1 MAVFYN
7 TCPAAGCHQ
16 LCALKV
22 HVEAGRIRKVESAE
36 TPGDPAARSVC
47 LKGLAAPR
55 LVYHPDRLKYPL
67 KRIGERGEGKWQR
80 ISWDEALDTIA
91 VKLLEV
97 REKYGPESVKIMAAS
112 SSHVGILMGR
122 LMAARFANVWGA
134 GGMFEAKSHWLADMR
149 VPAASLLTLGDSG
162 QTHRPRDVVHSKMI
176 IVWGGNPAE
185 THFPNMRFILDA
197 KDSGAQLVV
206 IGPLFDATAAK
217 ADRWIAIRPATD
229 AALAM
234 AMIHVI
240 LREGL
245 YDREYVTR
253 HTVAPFLV
261 GEKDG
266 RFLKED
272 GKYVV
277 WDQAAQGS
285 RPFDRA
291 ASPALD
297 GTFIADGGACKTA
310 FQLLAE
316 KAAYYTPERAE
327 EITGVPAGEIRT
339 LAREY
344 AAAKP
349 ATIRMYYG
357 VSRTLNST
365 LACRAM
371 ITLAALTGN
380 IGVEGGGAPV
390 PQVFS
395 PIVLDEQAVANPPG
409 APGVKTLPGTPSSM
423 RGWAAIREGKP
434 YPIKVFFNAY
444 RNDLQCDGHLD
455 GYREIFAT
463 MELVVVSDIFMTRTA
478 RYADIVLPDA
488 TIYERDDLVV
498 NGDYLQMLEKA
509 IEPLHEARTALDV
522 WSGLAERV
530 GLGEH
535 FRRTP
540 QDYMKMLLASGH
552 SSLDGITYE
561 RLEAEKIVRGNL
573 PSPPEIPFSRGIFPT
588 SSGRI
593 EFYNESLV
601 EFGEELPFHRETLE
615 SPRRSPLAG
624 RYPLI
629 FLSAKVRATMHSI
642 MANVDWMQEV
652 SEEPQLFINPADA
665 QKRAIADG
673 DWVEA
678 FNDRGKV
685 KLKARLSEA
694 VPPGT
699 VNVPHGW
706 WPERFVE
713 GHYSDLLHRID
724 DLNTIDPVLESGA
737 VVGDS
742 RACSGLIH
750 FDCLVEVA
758 KAQGGAE

>member
-1 MAVFYN
+1 MAGKDFYN

-22 HVEAGRIRKVESAE
+22 HVGEGRIRKVESADY
-36 TPGDPAARSVC
+36 PGDPEARSVC

-55 LVYHPDRLKYPL
+55 WVYHPDRLKYPL
-67 KRIGERGEGKWQR
+67 KRIGERGEGRWQR

-91 VKLLEV
+91 AKLLEV
-97 REKYGPESVKIMAAS
+97 KEKHGPQSVKIMAAS

-122 LMAARFANVWGA
+122 LMAARFANAWGA
-134 GGMFEAKSHWLADMR
+134 GGVFEAKSHWLADMR

-162 QTHRPRDVVHSKMI
+162 QTHRPQDVVYSKLI

-185 THFPNMRFILDA
+185 THIPNMRFILDA
-197 KDSGAQLVV
+197 KERGAKLVV

-240 LREGL
+240 IREGL
-245 YDREYVTR
+245 YNREYVMR

-272 GKYVV
+272 GKHAV
-277 WDQAAQGS
+277 WDGPAQGP
-285 RPFDRA
+285 RPCDSA
-291 ASPALD
+291 ASPTLH
-297 GTFIADGGACKTA
+297 GTFIAGGCACKTA

-327 EITGVPAGEIRT
+327 EITRVPAEEIRM

-344 AAAKP
+344 AAARP

-380 IGVEGGGAPV
+380 IGVPGGGAPI

-395 PIVLDEQAVANPPG
+395 PIVLDEQAVAEPPG
-409 APGVKTLPGTPSSM
+409 TPGVKTLPGTPSSIK
-423 RGWAAIREGKP
+423 GWAAIREGKP
-434 YPIKVFFNAY
+434 YPIKVFFNSY

-455 GYREIFAT
+455 GYREIFAP

-478 RYADIVLPDA
+478 QYADIVLPDA
-488 TIYERDDLVV
+488 TIYERDDMVV
-498 NGDYLQMLEKA
+498 NGDYLQLLEKA

-522 WSGLAERV
+522 WSELAARV
-530 GLGEH
+530 GLGEY
-535 FRRTP
+535 FRHTP
-540 QDYMKMLLASGH
+540 QDYMRMLLSTGH
-552 SSLDGITYE
+552 PSLDGITFE
-561 RLEAEKIVRGNL
+561 RLEKEKIVRGNL
-573 PSPPEIPFSRGIFPT
+573 PSPPEIPFACGIFPT
-588 SSGRI
+588 PSGRI

-652 SEEPQLFINPADA
+652 SE
-665 QKRAIADG
+665 
-673 DWVEA
+673 
-678 FNDRGKV
+678 
-685 KLKARLSEA
+685 
-694 VPPGT
+694 
-699 VNVPHGW
+699 
-706 WPERFVE
+706 
-713 GHYSDLLHRID
+713 
-724 DLNTIDPVLESGA
+724 
-737 VVGDS
+737 
-742 RACSGLIH
+742 
-750 FDCLVEVA
+750 
-758 KAQGGAE
+758 

>member
-1 MAVFYN
+1 MAGKVFYN

-22 HVEAGRIRKVESAE
+22 HVEEGRIRKVESADY
-36 TPGDPAARSVC
+36 PGDPAARSVC

-91 VKLLEV
+91 AKLLEV
-97 REKYGPESVKIMAAS
+97 KEKYGPRSVKIMAAS

-122 LMAARFANVWGA
+122 LMAARFANAWGA
-134 GGMFEAKSHWLADMR
+134 GGVFEAKSHWLADMR

-197 KDSGAQLVV
+197 KDKGAKLVV

-240 LREGL
+240 IPGRALRPGVCDPA
-245 YDREYVTR
+245 YGRPFPGRRERRAVSQ
-253 HTVAPFLV
+253 
-261 GEKDG
+261 
-266 RFLKED
+266 ED
-272 GKYVV
+272 GKHTV
-277 WDQAAQGS
+277 WDGTAQGPL
-285 RPFDRA
+285 PFNAA
-291 ASPALD
+291 ASPILH
-297 GTFIADGGACKTA
+297 GNFIAGGRACKTA
-310 FQLLAE
+310 FQLLTE

-327 EITGVPAGEIRT
+327 EMTGVPAEEIRT
-339 LAREY
+339 LARAY

-365 LACRAM
+365 LSCRAM

-380 IGVEGGGAPV
+380 IGVPGGGAPV

-409 APGVKTLPGTPSSM
+409 APGVQLLPGTPSSI

-444 RNDLQCDGHLD
+444 RNDLQCDGHLE
-455 GYREIFAT
+455 GYREIFAP

-488 TIYERDDLVV
+488 TIYERDDMVV
-498 NGDYLQMLEKA
+498 NGDYVQLLEKA

-530 GLGEH
+530 GLGGILPPH
-535 FRRTP
+535 PRRT
-540 QDYMKMLLASGH
+540 
-552 SSLDGITYE
+552 T
-561 RLEAEKIVRGNL
+561 
-573 PSPPEIPFSRGIFPT
+573 
-588 SSGRI
+588 
-593 EFYNESLV
+593 
-601 EFGEELPFHRETLE
+601 
-615 SPRRSPLAG
+615 
-624 RYPLI
+624 
-629 FLSAKVRATMHSI
+629 
-642 MANVDWMQEV
+642 
-652 SEEPQLFINPADA
+652 
-665 QKRAIADG
+665 
-673 DWVEA
+673 
-678 FNDRGKV
+678 
-685 KLKARLSEA
+685 
-694 VPPGT
+694 
-699 VNVPHGW
+699 
-706 WPERFVE
+706 
-713 GHYSDLLHRID
+713 
-724 DLNTIDPVLESGA
+724 
-737 VVGDS
+737 
-742 RACSGLIH
+742 
-750 FDCLVEVA
+750 
-758 KAQGGAE
+758 

>member
-1 MAVFYN
+1 VAGKVFYN

-22 HVEAGRIRKVESAE
+22 HVEEGRIRKVESADY
-36 TPGDPAARSVC
+36 PGDPAARSVC

-55 LVYHPDRLKYPL
+55 WVYHPDRLKYPL
-67 KRIGERGEGKWQR
+67 KRVGERGEGTWQR

-91 VKLLEV
+91 AKLLEV
-97 REKYGPESVKIMAAS
+97 KERYGSRSVKIMAAS

-122 LMAARFANVWGA
+122 LMAARFANAWGA
-134 GGMFEAKSHWLADMR
+134 GGVFEAKSHWLADMR

-197 KDSGAQLVV
+197 KDKGAKLVV

-240 LREGL
+240 IREGL
-245 YDREYVTR
+245 YDREYVMR

-266 RFLKED
+266 RFFRED
-272 GKYVV
+272 GKNLV
-277 WDQAAQGS
+277 WDGPAQGP
-285 RPFDRA
+285 RPCDA
-291 ASPALD
+291 AVSPALH
-297 GTFIADGGACKTA
+297 GSFNADGGACKTA
-310 FQLLAE
+310 FQLLTE
-316 KAAYYTPERAE
+316 KAASYTPERTE
-327 EITGVPAGEIRT
+327 EITGVPAEDIRT

-357 VSRTLNST
+357 VSRTINST

-395 PIVLDEQAVANPPG
+395 PIVLNEQAVANPPG
-409 APGVKTLPGTPSSM
+409 APGVQLLPGTPSSM

-444 RNDLQCDGHLD
+444 RNDLQCDGHLE
-455 GYREIFAT
+455 GYREIFSRI
-463 MELVVVSDIFMTRTA
+463 ELVVVSDIFMTRTA
-478 RYADIVLPDA
+478 QYADIVLPDA
-488 TIYERDDLVV
+488 TIYERDDMVV
-498 NGDYLQMLEKA
+498 NGDYVQLLEKA
-509 IEPLHEARTALDV
+509 IEPLHETRTALDV
-522 WSGLAERV
+522 WSGLAARV
-530 GLGEH
+530 GLEEY
-535 FRRTP
+535 FRHTP
-540 QDYMKMLLASGH
+540 QDYMRMLLASGH
-552 SSLDGITYE
+552 PSLDGITFA
-561 RLEAEKIVRGNL
+561 RLVEEKIVRGNL
-573 PSPPEIPFSRGIFPT
+573 PSPPEIPFARGNFPT
-588 SSGRI
+588 PSGRI

-601 EFGEELPFHRETLE
+601 KFGEELPFHRETLE

-629 FLSAKVRATMHSI
+629 FLSAKVRETMHSI

-652 SEEPQLFINPADA
+652 SEGPLLHINPADA
-665 QKRAIADG
+665 EKRTIVDG
-673 DWVEA
+673 DWVVA

-706 WPERFVE
+706 WPEQFAE

-750 FDCLVEVA
+750 FDCLAEVV
-758 KAQGGAE
+758 KA

>member
-1 MAVFYN
+1 MEGIFYN

-22 HVEAGRIRKVESAE
+22 HVEGGRIRKVESADY
-36 TPGDPAARSVC
+36 PGDPEARSVC
-47 LKGLAAPR
+47 LKGLAGPR

-67 KRIGERGEGKWQR
+67 KRIGERGEGRWQR

-91 VKLLEV
+91 AKLLEV
-97 REKYGPESVKIMAAS
+97 KKKYGSRSVKIMAAS

-122 LMAARFANVWGA
+122 LMAARFANAWGA
-134 GGMFEAKSHWLADMR
+134 GGVFEAKSHWLADMR

-197 KDSGAQLVV
+197 KDQGAKLVV

-240 LREGL
+240 IREGL
-245 YDREYVTR
+245 YDREYVIR

-266 RFLKED
+266 RFLRQD
-272 GKYVV
+272 GMHAV
-277 WDQAAQGS
+277 WDETVQGP
-285 RPFDRA
+285 RP
-291 ASPALD
+291 
-297 GTFIADGGACKTA
+297 
-310 FQLLAE
+310 
-316 KAAYYTPERAE
+316 
-327 EITGVPAGEIRT
+327 
-339 LAREY
+339 
-344 AAAKP
+344 
-349 ATIRMYYG
+349 
-357 VSRTLNST
+357 
-365 LACRAM
+365 
-371 ITLAALTGN
+371 
-380 IGVEGGGAPV
+380 
-390 PQVFS
+390 
-395 PIVLDEQAVANPPG
+395 
-409 APGVKTLPGTPSSM
+409 
-423 RGWAAIREGKP
+423 
-434 YPIKVFFNAY
+434 
-444 RNDLQCDGHLD
+444 CD
-455 GYREIFAT
+455 
-463 MELVVVSDIFMTRTA
+463 
-478 RYADIVLPDA
+478 ADIVLPDA
-488 TIYERDDLVV
+488 TIYERDDLAV
-498 NGDYLQMLEKA
+498 NGDYLQLLEKA
-509 IEPLHEARTALDV
+509 IEPLHETRTALEV
-522 WSGLAERV
+522 WYELAERV
-530 GLGEH
+530 GLGEY
-535 FRRTP
+535 FRHTP
-540 QDYMKMLLASGH
+540 QDYMRMLLASGH
-552 SSLDGITYE
+552 PSLEGITFE

-573 PSPPEIPFSRGIFPT
+573 PSPPEIPFARGNFPT
-588 SSGRI
+588 PSGRI
-593 EFYNESLV
+593 EFYSESLV

-615 SPRRSPLAG
+615 NPRRSPLAG

-652 SEEPQLFINPADA
+652 SEEPLLHINPVDA
-665 QKRAIADG
+665 KKRAVADG
-673 DWVEA
+673 DWVVA

-706 WPERFVE
+706 WPERFAE

-724 DLNTIDPVLESGA
+724 RGLAPFCVKECICGALRLGTSG
-737 VVGDS
+737 
-742 RACSGLIH
+742 
-750 FDCLVEVA
+750 
-758 KAQGGAE
+758 

>member
-1 MAVFYN
+1 VAEVFYN

-16 LCALKV
+16 LCALSV
-22 HVEAGRIRKVESAE
+22 HVEEGRIRKVESADY
-36 TPGDPAARSVC
+36 PGDPEARSVC

-67 KRIGERGEGKWQR
+67 KRVGERGEGKWQK

-91 VKLLEV
+91 AKLLEV
-97 REKYGPESVKIMAAS
+97 KEKYGSRSVKIMAAS

-122 LMAARFANVWGA
+122 LMAARFANAWGA
-134 GGMFEAKSHWLADMR
+134 GGVFEAKSHWLADMR

-162 QTHRPRDVVHSKMI
+162 QTHRPPDVVHSKMI

-197 KDSGAQLVV
+197 KDKGAKLVV

-240 LREGL
+240 IEEGL
-245 YDREYVTR
+245 YDREYVMR

-272 GKYVV
+272 GKNLA
-277 WDQAAQGS
+277 WDESVQGT
-285 RPFDRA
+285 RLFDTA
-291 ASPALD
+291 ASPTLH
-297 GTFIADGGACKTA
+297 GNFITSGGACKTA
-310 FQLLAE
+310 FQLLTE
-316 KAAYYTPERAE
+316 KAASYTPERAE
-327 EITGVPAGEIRT
+327 EITGVPAGEIRM

-380 IGVEGGGAPV
+380 IGVAGGGAPV

-395 PIVLDEQAVANPPG
+395 PIVLNERAVAEPPG
-409 APGVKTLPGTPSSM
+409 TPGVQLLPGTPSSI

-444 RNDLQCDGHLD
+444 RNDLQCDGHLE
-455 GYREIFAT
+455 GYREIFSR

-478 RYADIVLPDA
+478 QYADIVLPDA
-488 TIYERDDLVV
+488 TIYERDDIVV
-498 NGDYLQMLEKA
+498 NGDYIQLLEKA
-509 IEPLHEARTALDV
+509 IEPLHETRTALDV
-522 WSGLAERV
+522 WSELAERV
-530 GLGEH
+530 GLGAY
-535 FRRTP
+535 FRHTP
-540 QDYMKMLLASGH
+540 QGYMRMLLASGH
-552 SSLDGITYE
+552 PSVDGITFE
-561 RLEAEKIVRGNL
+561 RLEEEKIVRGNL
-573 PSPPEIPFSRGIFPT
+573 PSPPEIPFARGNFPT

-593 EFYNESLV
+593 EFYNESLM

-615 SPRRSPLAG
+615 SPRRSPLAA

-642 MANVDWMQEV
+642 MANVDWMQEI
-652 SEEPQLFINPADA
+652 SEEPMLHINPADA
-665 QKRAIADG
+665 QKRAVEDG
-673 DWVEA
+673 DWVVV
-678 FNDRGKV
+678 FNDRGRA
-685 KLKARLSEA
+685 KLKARLSEV
-694 VPPGT
+694 VPPGM

-706 WPERFVE
+706 WPERFAE

-724 DLNTIDPVLESGA
+724 DLSTIDPVLESDG

-750 FDCLVEVA
+750 FDCLAEVV
-758 KAQGGAE
+758 KVI

>member
-1 MAVFYN
+1 MEKVFYN

-22 HVEAGRIRKVESAE
+22 HVKEGRIRKVESADYPE
-36 TPGDPAARSVC
+36 DPAARSVC

-55 LVYHPDRLKYPL
+55 FVYHPDRLKYPL
-67 KRIGERGEGKWQR
+67 KRVGERGEGKWQR
-80 ISWDEALDTIA
+80 ISWDEALDTITA
-91 VKLLEV
+91 KLLEV
-97 REKYGPESVKIMAAS
+97 KEKYGPQAVKIMTAS

-122 LMAARFANVWGA
+122 LMASRFANVWGA
-134 GGMFEAKSHWLADMR
+134 GGVFEAKSHWLADMR

-197 KDSGAQLVV
+197 KEKGAKLLV

-240 LREGL
+240 LREEL
-245 YDREYVTR
+245 YDRQYVIR

-261 GEKDG
+261 LEEDG
-266 RFLKED
+266 RFLREH
-272 GKYVV
+272 GKNLV
-277 WDQAAQGS
+277 WDESAQE
-285 RPFDRA
+285 
-291 ASPALD
+291 ASPCDMVDEPALR
-297 GTFIADGGACKTA
+297 GTFIAGGGACKTA
-310 FQLLAE
+310 FQLLTE
-316 KAAYYTPERAE
+316 KAAHYTPEQAE
-327 EITGVPAGEIRT
+327 EITGVPAEEIRM

-365 LACRAM
+365 LAGRAM

-380 IGVEGGGAPV
+380 IGVPGGGAPV

-395 PIVLDEQAVANPPG
+395 PIVLDEQAVACPPG
-409 APGVKTLPGTPSSM
+409 APGVKTLPGTPSSI
-423 RGWAAIREGKP
+423 RGWAAIREEKP

-444 RNDLQCDGHLD
+444 RNDLQCDGHLE
-455 GYREIFAT
+455 GYREIFAA

-478 RYADIVLPDA
+478 QYADIVLPDA

-498 NGDYLQMLEKA
+498 NGDYLQLLEKA
-509 IEPLHEARTALDV
+509 IEPLHESRTALDV
-522 WSGLAERV
+522 WSELAARV
-530 GLGEH
+530 GLGEY
-535 FRRTP
+535 FRHNP
-540 QDYMKMLLASGH
+540 QDYMRMLLASGH
-552 SSLDGITYE
+552 PSVDGITLE
-561 RLEAEKIVRGNL
+561 RLEEEKIVRGNL
-573 PSPPEIPFSRGIFPT
+573 PSPPEIPFAQRNFPT
-588 SSGRI
+588 PSGRI

-652 SEEPQLFINPADA
+652 SEVPLLHINPADA
-665 QKRAIADG
+665 RKRAIVDG
-673 DWVEA
+673 DWVVA

-706 WPERFVE
+706 WPERFAE

-724 DLNTIDPVLESGA
+724 DLSTIDPILESEA

-750 FDCLVEVA
+750 FDCLAEVV
-758 KAQGGAE
+758 KA

>member
-1 MAVFYN
+1 LAEIFYN

-16 LCALKV
+16 LCALKI
-22 HVEAGRIRKVESAE
+22 HVDEGRIRKVESADY
-36 TPGDPAARSVC
+36 PQDPEARSVC

-91 VKLLEV
+91 AKLIEVK
-97 REKYGPESVKIMAAS
+97 EKYGPQAIKIMAAS

-134 GGMFEAKSHWLADMR
+134 GGVFEAKSHWLADMR

-197 KDSGAQLVV
+197 KDKRAKLVV

-240 LREGL
+240 IGEGL
-245 YDREYVTR
+245 YDRDYVMR

-261 GEKDG
+261 QEKDG
-266 RFLKED
+266 RFLKRG
-272 GKYVV
+272 GKYAV
-277 WDQAAQGS
+277 WDGSAQET

-291 ASPALD
+291 ASPALHGSFISG
-297 GTFIADGGACKTA
+297 GTACKTA
-310 FQLLAE
+310 FQLLTE
-316 KAAYYTPERAE
+316 KAASCTPEQAE
-327 EITGVPAGEIRT
+327 EITGVPVEEIRT
-339 LAREY
+339 LARAY

-380 IGVEGGGAPV
+380 IGVPGGGAPV

-395 PIVLDEQAVANPPG
+395 PIVLDEQAVAHPPG
-409 APGVKTLPGTPSSM
+409 APGVKILPGTPSSM
-423 RGWAAIREGKP
+423 RGWAAIREEKP

-444 RNDLQCDGHLD
+444 RNDLQCDGHLE
-455 GYREIFAT
+455 GYREIFAP
-463 MELVVVSDIFMTRTA
+463 MDLVVVSDIFMTRTA

-488 TIYERDDLVV
+488 TIYERDDLAV
-498 NGDYLQMLEKA
+498 NGDYVQLLEKA
-509 IEPLHEARTALDV
+509 IEPLHESRTALEM
-522 WSGLAERV
+522 WSALAKRV
-530 GLGEH
+530 GLGES
-535 FRRTP
+535 FRYTP
-540 QDYMKMLLASGH
+540 QDYMRMLLASGH
-552 SSLDGITYE
+552 PSLDGITFE
-561 RLEAEKIVRGNL
+561 RLEKEKIVRGNL
-573 PSPPEIPFSRGIFPT
+573 PSPPEIPFARGIFPT
-588 SSGRI
+588 PSGRI
-593 EFYNESLV
+593 EFYNESLA

-615 SPRRSPLAG
+615 SPRRSALAG

-629 FLSAKVRATMHSI
+629 FLTGKVRATMHSI

-652 SEEPQLFINPADA
+652 SEEPLLHINPADA
-665 QKRAIADG
+665 QRRGIADG
-673 DWVEA
+673 DWVVA

-685 KLKARLSEA
+685 KLKARLSET

-706 WPERFVE
+706 WPERFAE

-724 DLNTIDPVLESGA
+724 DLSTIDPVLESGIVA
-737 VVGDS
+737 GDS

-750 FDCLVEVA
+750 FDCLAEVV
-758 KAQGGAE
+758 KA

>member
-1 MAVFYN
+1 
-7 TCPAAGCHQ
+7 
-16 LCALKV
+16 
-22 HVEAGRIRKVESAE
+22 
-36 TPGDPAARSVC
+36 
-47 LKGLAAPR
+47 
-55 LVYHPDRLKYPL
+55 
-67 KRIGERGEGKWQR
+67 
-80 ISWDEALDTIA
+80 
-91 VKLLEV
+91 
-97 REKYGPESVKIMAAS
+97 
-112 SSHVGILMGR
+112 
-122 LMAARFANVWGA
+122 
-134 GGMFEAKSHWLADMR
+134 MR

-197 KDSGAQLVV
+197 KDKGAKLVV

-217 ADRWIAIRPATD
+217 ADQWIAIRPATD

-240 LREGL
+240 IREGL
-245 YDREYVTR
+245 YDREVVMR

-261 GEKDG
+261 REKDG
-266 RFLKED
+266 QFLRQA
-272 GKYVV
+272 GKYAV
-277 WDQAAQGS
+277 WDETAQGP
-285 RPFDRA
+285 RPCDA
-291 ASPALD
+291 AVSPALH
-297 GTFIADGGACKTA
+297 GSFIAGDGACKTA
-310 FQLLAE
+310 FQLLTE
-316 KAAYYTPERAE
+316 KAADYTPERAE
-327 EITGVPAGEIRT
+327 EITGVPAEEIRQ
-339 LAREY
+339 LARAY

-365 LACRAM
+365 LSCRAM

-380 IGVEGGGAPV
+380 IGVSGGGAPV

-395 PIVLDEQAVANPPG
+395 PIVLNEQAVASPPG
-409 APGVKTLPGTPSSM
+409 APGVKILPGTLSSM
-423 RGWAAIREGKP
+423 RGWATIREGKSCP
-434 YPIKVFFNAY
+434 VKVFFNAY
-444 RNDLQCDGHLD
+444 RNDLQCDGHLE
-455 GYREIFAT
+455 GYREIFLP

-498 NGDYLQMLEKA
+498 NGDYLQLLEKA
-509 IEPLHEARTALDV
+509 IEPLYETRTALNV
-522 WSGLAERV
+522 WSGLAARV
-530 GLGEH
+530 GLGAY
-535 FRRTP
+535 FRHTP
-540 QDYMKMLLASGH
+540 QDYMRMLLDSGH
-552 SSLDGITYE
+552 PSLDGITFE
-561 RLEAEKIVRGNL
+561 RLVEEKIVRGNL
-573 PSPPEIPFSRGIFPT
+573 PSPPEIPFARGNFPT
-588 SSGRI
+588 PSGKI

-615 SPRRSPLAG
+615 SPRRSTLAG

-652 SEEPQLFINPADA
+652 SEEPMLHINPVDA
-665 QKRAIADG
+665 EKRTIVDG
-673 DWVEA
+673 DWVMA
-678 FNDRGKV
+678 FNDRGRV

-706 WPERFVE
+706 WPEQFAE

-724 DLNTIDPVLESGA
+724 DMTTIDPVLESTA

-750 FDCLVEVA
+750 FDCLAEVV
-758 KAQGGAE
+758 KV

>member
-1 MAVFYN
+1 VTEKVFYN

-22 HVEAGRIRKVESAE
+22 HVEEGRIRKVESADY
-36 TPGDPAARSVC
+36 PGDPAARSVC

-55 LVYHPDRLKYPL
+55 LVYHSDRLKYPL

-91 VKLLEV
+91 AKLLEV
-97 REKYGPESVKIMAAS
+97 KEKYGSQSVKIMAAS
-112 SSHVGILMGR
+112 SSHVGVLMGR
-122 LMAARFANVWGA
+122 LMAARFANAWGA
-134 GGMFEAKSHWLADMR
+134 GGVFEAKSHWLADMR

-185 THFPNMRFILDA
+185 THIPNMRFILDA
-197 KDSGAQLVV
+197 KDQGAKLVV

-240 LREGL
+240 IREGL
-245 YDREYVTR
+245 YDRDYVMQ

-261 GEKDG
+261 SEKDG
-266 RFLKED
+266 RFLRQD
-272 GKYVV
+272 GKPAV
-277 WDQAAQGS
+277 WDETAQES
-285 RPFDRA
+285 RPFDA
-291 ASPALD
+291 AALPALQ
-297 GTFIADGGACKTA
+297 GTFNTGGGACKTA
-310 FQLLAE
+310 FHLLTE

-327 EITGVPAGEIRT
+327 EIIGVPAEEIRS

-365 LACRAM
+365 LSCRAM
-371 ITLAALTGN
+371 IILAALTGN
-380 IGVEGGGAPV
+380 IGVPGGGAPV

-409 APGVKTLPGTPSSM
+409 APGVQVLPGTPSSM

-444 RNDLQCDGHLD
+444 RNDLQCDGHLE
-455 GYREIFAT
+455 GYREIFAP

-488 TIYERDDLVV
+488 TIYERDDMVV
-498 NGDYLQMLEKA
+498 NGDYLQLLEKA

-522 WSGLAERV
+522 WSALAERV
-530 GLGEH
+530 GLGEY
-535 FRRTP
+535 FRHTP
-540 QDYMKMLLASGH
+540 QDYMRMLLASGH
-552 SSLDGITYE
+552 PSVDGITFE

-573 PSPPEIPFSRGIFPT
+573 PSPPEIPFARGNFPT
-588 SSGRI
+588 PSGRI

-652 SEEPQLFINPADA
+652 SEEPLLHINPADA
-665 QKRAIADG
+665 QKRAVADG
-673 DWVEA
+673 DWVVA
-678 FNDRGKV
+678 FNDRGRV

-706 WPERFVE
+706 WPERFAE

-724 DLNTIDPVLESGA
+724 DLTTIDPVLESET

-750 FDCLVEVA
+750 FDCLAEVV
-758 KAQGGAE
+758 KA

>member
-1 MAVFYN
+1 VAGVFYN

-22 HVEAGRIRKVESAE
+22 HVEEGRIRKVESADY
-36 TPGDPAARSVC
+36 PGDPAARSVC

-55 LVYHPDRLKYPL
+55 LVYHSDRLKYPL
-67 KRIGERGEGKWQR
+67 KRVGERGEGKWQR

-91 VKLLEV
+91 AKLLEV
-97 REKYGPESVKIMAAS
+97 KEKYGPRSVKIMSAS

-122 LMAARFANVWGA
+122 LMAARFANAWGA
-134 GGMFEAKSHWLADMR
+134 GGVFEAKSHWLADMR

-185 THFPNMRFILDA
+185 THLPNMRFILDA
-197 KDSGAQLVV
+197 KDKGAKLVV

-234 AMIHVI
+234 AMMHVI
-240 LREGL
+240 IREGL

-261 GEKDG
+261 QEKDG

-272 GKYVV
+272 GKYTV
-277 WDQAAQGS
+277 WDGPAQGP
-285 RPFDRA
+285 RPCDSA
-291 ASPALD
+291 ALPTLQ
-297 GTFIADGGACKTA
+297 GNFIAGGSACKTA
-310 FQLLAE
+310 FQLLTE
-316 KAAYYTPERAE
+316 KTASYTPERAE
-327 EITGVPAGEIRT
+327 EITGVPAEEIRK

-365 LACRAM
+365 LSCRAM
-371 ITLAALTGN
+371 IALAALTGN
-380 IGVEGGGAPV
+380 IGVPGGGAPV

-395 PIVLDEQAVANPPG
+395 PIVLNEQAVACPPG
-409 APGVKTLPGTPSSM
+409 APGVKSLPGTPSSM

-444 RNDLQCDGHLD
+444 RNDLQCDGHLE
-455 GYREIFAT
+455 GYREIFSR

-488 TIYERDDLVV
+488 TIFERDDMVV
-498 NGDYLQMLEKA
+498 NGDYLQRLEKA

-522 WSGLAERV
+522 WSALAARV
-530 GLGEH
+530 GLGEY
-535 FRRTP
+535 FRHTP
-540 QDYMKMLLASGH
+540 QDYMRMLLASGH
-552 SSLDGITYE
+552 PSLDGITFE
-561 RLEAEKIVRGNL
+561 RLEKEKIVRGNL
-573 PSPPEIPFSRGIFPT
+573 PSPPEIPFARGIFPT
-588 SSGRI
+588 PSGRI

-615 SPRRSPLAG
+615 SPRRSPLAA

-652 SEEPQLFINPADA
+652 SEEPLLHINPADA
-665 QKRAIADG
+665 EKRAIADG
-673 DWVEA
+673 DWVMA

-706 WPERFVE
+706 WPERFAE

-724 DLNTIDPVLESGA
+724 DLSTIDPVLESDA

-750 FDCLVEVA
+750 FDCLAEVV
-758 KAQGGAE
+758 KVI